1 MLSDQMRQTPFAV
14 FQTIAVTVG
23 IVCVCWYVSQ
33 HPWTMLQ
40 TIGLALAAPGL
51 VLLATARI
59 QLGRSFAIKAK
70 AHELVTHGLYSKIR
84 NPIYVFSALFLA
96 GMLLLV
102 GRPRWLLILLIV
114 VPMQIARA
122 RKEANILEAK
132 FGDAYREYRRK
143 TWF

>member
-1 MLSDQMRQTPFAV
+1 MLVRFPTPLD
-14 FQTIAVTVG
+14 
-23 IVCVCWYVSQ
+23 
-33 HPWTMLQ
+33 H
-40 TIGLALAAPGL
+40 AADDRLGFGGPRTG
-51 VLLATARI
+51 AARDSTDPTGPI
-59 QLGRSFAIKAK
+59 FAIKAK